1 MKGRIDPGC
10 SIEALHPTWLAGG
23 NDVDVGYAVPGYRK
37 HIPEMGSRLDFD
49 VPPQAVR
56 LAGE

>member
-37 HIPEMGSRLDFD
+37 HIPEMDHDSTLTFRLR
-49 VPPQAVR
+49 P
-56 LAGE
+56 